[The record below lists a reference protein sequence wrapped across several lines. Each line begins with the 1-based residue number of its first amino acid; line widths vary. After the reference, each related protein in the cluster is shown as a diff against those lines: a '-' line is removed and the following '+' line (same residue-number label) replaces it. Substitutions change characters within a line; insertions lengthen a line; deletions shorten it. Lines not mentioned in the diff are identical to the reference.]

1 MRTVVSTVCNNWYSG
16 TDQEVRL
23 NFKSIKKTPGKEDKV
38 HRCWTETLD
47 TGVTGSYE
55 NDWATGGTQTWG
67 YTEASTYTMYGQPVA
82 GEDKR
87 KHNFLGKCAKNFR
100 VHNLCTLN
108 LCHKQDQLMFKIE
121 IVRPQPPPIDDIN
134 ICKLVVTFGVKGSK
148 GYSQWVWGDSNDSD
162 GLWTEDGESKW
173 VPMTRIDSSEP
184 SMG

>member
-23 NFKSIKKTPGKEDKV
+23 DFKSIKKTPGKEDKV
-38 HRCWTETLD
+38 HRCRTEILNTD
-47 TGVTGSYE
+47 E

-67 YTEASTYTMYGQPVA
+67 YTEASTFTMYGQPVA
-82 GEDKR
+82 GEDKQ
-87 KHNFLGKCAKNFR
+87 KHNFLGKCAKDFR

-121 IVRPQPPPIDDIN
+121 IVRPQMPPIDDIN

-162 GLWTEDGESKW
+162 GLWTEDGESYW